1 MTRFPR
7 PRVRLFALLVGAIFM
22 TLMSVRKLSPF
33 RDLLHLPATPFD
45 RGDPAA
51 AAAFLFLQ
59 TAERVIPPGETAT
72 VMTEPRDA
80 ARESSLFGLSI
91 ALIPG
96 RRLLPSAQ
104 WSVFTPELSAEVRY
118 VIVLGPRP
126 ATEPGSLVHADPLG
140 TVWRRERR

>member
-1 MTRFPR
+1 MTRFSR
-7 PRVRLFALLVGAIFM
+7 PGVRLFLLLAGAIFM
-22 TLMSVRKLSPF
+22 ALMSVRKLSPF

-45 RGDPAA
+45 RCDPAA

-59 TAERVIPPGETAT
+59 TAERAIPPGETAT

-91 ALIPG
+91 ALLPG

-118 VIVLGPRP
+118 VIVFGPKP
-126 ATEPGSLVHADPLG
+126 SIEPGALVHADLLG
-140 TVWRRERR
+140 TVWKRERR